1 MNIASKYQKFANNT
15 VMNSVR
21 RVLIDE
27 IPVWTFDDVH
37 FINFNSS
44 VYNMEYIIQ
53 RLQLIPLIQSIIT
66 NKNKDVTFA
75 CNIKNST
82 NNWLTVTPNDIKSS
96 DDKLLPMNKLIKSNI
111 LKNLP
116 IIKLPPNE
124 SINFTAKLKQ
134 GVGYGYTKFCHAWY
148 DDDYF
153 YVESIDK
160 CTDTT
165 AALKKA
171 FDTLISYCNTIK
183 KQAIKQTNNYSNENT
198 LKIELEFKDVSR
210 SALNIIVKRLRELIR
225 YSIAYIKHINA
236 GNASNLSSEQLYE
249 LVKPNDYIVSLVQ
262 PHMSENFFKV
272 FIDINMDYVKIN
284 NENNN
289 VKKYIQDMFPNIIR
303 STDFSID
310 RNENKYMHF
319 CIYMFSMAINVV
331 MNELT
336 AFKNSIKLIN

>member
-1 MNIASKYQKFANNT
+1 MNTATRYSKFANTT

-27 IPVWTFDDVH
+27 IPVWTFDDIH

-53 RLQLIPLIQSIIT
+53 RLQLIPLIQSAVN
-66 NKNKDVTFA
+66 NKNQDITFT
-75 CNIKNST
+75 CKVKNTTSD
-82 NNWLTVTPNDIKSS
+82 WLTVTPNDIKSS
-96 DDKLLPMNKLIKSNI
+96 DDKLLSMNKLIKSRI
-111 LKNLP
+111 LNDLP

-134 GVGYGYTKFCHAWY
+134 GVGNGYTKFCHAWY

-160 CTDTT
+160 CLDTT

-171 FDTLISYCNTIK
+171 FDVLINYCGTIK
-183 KQAIKQTNNYSNENT
+183 KKVSKQKNSESNENT
-198 LKIELEFKDVSR
+198 LKIELGFKDVSR
-210 SALNIIVKRLRELIR
+210 SALNVIVKKLRELIR
-225 YSIAYIKHINA
+225 YSIAYIKHMNA
-236 GNASNLSSEQLYE
+236 GNMSSLSAEQIYE

-272 FIDINMDYVKIN
+272 LIDINMDYVKVSGDVDVN
-284 NENNN
+284 
-289 VKKYIQDMFPNIIR
+289 KKYIQDIFPSIVR
-303 STDFSID
+303 STNLSID
-310 RNENKYMHF
+310 QSENKYMHF
-319 CIYMFSMAINVV
+319 CIYMFTMAINVV

-336 AFKNSIKLIN
+336 LLKKSIQEE